1 MRSDATASPVKYAK
15 NGTVHIAYRVVGER
29 AIDLVVVPG
38 WVTHL
43 ETHWDHSLVWRFAER
58 LAGFSRLV
66 LFDKRGTGLSDPV
79 SQESLPSLSSWS
91 AFGAG

>member
-1 MRSDATASPVKYAK
+1 M
-15 NGTVHIAYRVVGER
+15 
-29 AIDLVVVPG
+29 VPG

-79 SQESLPSLSSWS
+79 SQESLPTLSSWS